1 MYFFYFLLMVSDFE
15 MVKYI
20 GFVNE
25 IGKNSIF
32 AVLILKHLLMRFKLL
47 SLLGLFLMATQA
59 FAQLEGNSGSI
70 LVASDET
77 QYRQVYKSRVPVWLN
92 LSAGG
97 TIADCYDNGTIPYSY
112 LGIGGNLGLGATV
125 EWRRCHIQSEGRLSN
140 TLLAVSGNAI
150 GIDSKTEFLYRFF
163 DGKRNRFHLW
173 AGGAFQTNIDI
184 KSISAMMNA
193 STGVTGFINVC
204 AEGMLSYDFAY
215 IRGGNHNLLS
225 IYGKLS
231 LPMFS
236 AVLRPGYAYMDN
248 YSQDI
253 DIINAMLEDYESFG
267 MVFPGASTDVGL
279 YFNLLN
285 GNRIGLS
292 YRWDYLTTRKAGVYR
307 YDNALHSINLNFM
320 FNIN

>member
-1 MYFFYFLLMVSDFE
+1 M
-15 MVKYI
+15 
-20 GFVNE
+20 
-25 IGKNSIF
+25 
-32 AVLILKHLLMRFKLL
+32 
-47 SLLGLFLMATQA
+47 
-59 FAQLEGNSGSI
+59 
-70 LVASDET
+70 
-77 QYRQVYKSRVPVWLN
+77 PVWLN

-112 LGIGGNLGLGATV
+112 LGIGGNLGLGVTV
-125 EWRRCHIQSEGRLSN
+125 EWSRFHAQTEGRVFGTML
-140 TLLAVSGNAI
+140 TVSGSSI
-150 GIDSKTEFLYRFF
+150 GIDSRTEFLYRFH
-163 DGKRNRFHLW
+163 DGKRNRLHLW
-173 AGGAFQTNIDI
+173 AGGAFQINYDI
-184 KSISAMMNA
+184 KSISSMMNA
-193 STGVTGFINVC
+193 SAGVTGFMNLC
-204 AEGMLSYDFAY
+204 AEGMLSFDFAR

-320 FNIN
+320 FNFN